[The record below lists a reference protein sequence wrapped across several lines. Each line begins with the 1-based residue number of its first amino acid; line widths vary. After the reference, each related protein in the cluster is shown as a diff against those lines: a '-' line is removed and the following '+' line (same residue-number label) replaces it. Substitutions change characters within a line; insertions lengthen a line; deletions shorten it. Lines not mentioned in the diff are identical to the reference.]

1 MMKLVRLI
9 GSLIL
14 LPLYWF
20 SYFVPRNPKLW
31 VFGSWFGKR
40 YSDSSRY
47 VYEYVNKHEKD
58 IRAIWLTRD
67 PNITKHLRSQGYEA
81 YHVSSL
87 KGYWYT
93 CRAGAAL
100 FTVNITDI
108 NTLGASKLLKFQ
120 LWHGI
125 PLKKVVYDDVYHLP
139 EQHGSFI
146 RQKLLKLKKLLLP
159 FKDVYGKWDLVAS
172 TSPAVSTIFRS
183 AFRLSEEY
191 IPITGSPRGDII
203 LDSSTSK
210 PSIIQDILTDGE
222 GGITKRIAYFP
233 THRIHTEE
241 LSRFINSLETS
252 GVPEFLEDQ
261 QAVLYIK
268 LHYYNLEQHNH
279 AIRPKR
285 IVLLQEHEVPD
296 INYLLPWI
304 DILITDYS
312 SVFYDYLLLKRPIIF
327 TPYDLSEYLTHDRE
341 LYGNYEQLTPGP
353 KCGTWEEVLTE
364 LTKLFSGQDIFFQQR
379 KAMLEQYHTYSD
391 TQNSKRV
398 TQKLRSLLK

>member
-1 MMKLVRLI
+1 MKLVRLI

-20 SYFVPRNPKLW
+20 SFFVPRNQKLW
-31 VFGSWFGKR
+31 IFGSWFGKR

-47 VYEYVNKHEKD
+47 VFEYVNKYEKD

-67 PNITKHLRSQGYEA
+67 PNITKHLRSLGYEA
-81 YHVSSL
+81 YPIRSL

-93 CRAGAAL
+93 CRAWAAL

-125 PLKKVVYDDVYHLP
+125 PLKKIVYDDAYNQP
-139 EQHGSFI
+139 EQYGSFV
-146 RQKLLKLKKLLLP
+146 RQQLFKLKKFLLP

-172 TSPAVSTIFRS
+172 TSPAVSTIFQS
-183 AFRLSEEY
+183 AFRLSEEN
-191 IPITGSPRGDII
+191 IPITGSPRGDI
-203 LDSSTSK
+203 LLGSSPSK
-210 PSIIQDILTDGE
+210 PAVIQDKLPGCEGE
-222 GGITKRIAYFP
+222 ITKRIAYFP
-233 THRIHTEE
+233 THRIHADE
-241 LSRFINSLETS
+241 LSNFINSMDTS
-252 GVPEFLEDQ
+252 GVPEFLENQ

-268 LHYYNLEQHNH
+268 LHYYNLQQHNH
-279 AIRPKR
+279 AIQSKR

-312 SVFYDYLLLKRPIIF
+312 SVFYDYLLLERPIIF
-327 TPYDLSEYLTHDRE
+327 TPYDLSKYLTHDRE
-341 LYGNYEQLTPGP
+341 LYGGYEQLTPGP
-353 KCGTWEEVLTE
+353 KCSSWREVLTE
-364 LTKLFSGQDIFFQQR
+364 LTELFSGQDNYRQQR
-379 KAMLEQYHTYSD
+379 KEMLEHYHTYSD

-398 TQKLRSLLK
+398 VQKLRSLLK

>member
-1 MMKLVRLI
+1 MKLVKLI

-20 SYFVPRNPKLW
+20 SYIVPRNPKLW

-47 VYEYVNKHEKD
+47 VFEYVNKYEKD

-67 PNITKHLRSQGYEA
+67 PNITKHLRSQGYEV
-81 YHVSSL
+81 YPVRSL

-125 PLKKVVYDDVYHLP
+125 PLKKIVYDDAYNHP
-139 EQHGSFI
+139 KQYESFVW
-146 RQKLLKLKKLLLP
+146 QKLFKLKRLVLP

-172 TSPAVSTIFRS
+172 TSPAVSTIFQS
-183 AFRLSEEY
+183 AFRLSKEH
-191 IPITGSPRGDII
+191 IPITGSPRADII
-203 LDSSTSK
+203 LDDSPSK
-210 PSIIQDILTDGE
+210 PAVIQDTHRDGD

-233 THRIHTEE
+233 THRIHTHE
-241 LSRFINSLETS
+241 LSKFINSMETS
-252 GVPEFLEDQ
+252 GIPEFLEDQ
-261 QAVLYIK
+261 RAVLYIK
-268 LHYYNLEQHNH
+268 LHYYNLEQHSH
-279 AIRPKR
+279 AIRSKR
-285 IVLLQEHEVPD
+285 VILLQEHQFPD

-312 SVFYDYLLLKRPIIF
+312 SVFYDYLLLERPIIF
-327 TPYDLSEYLTHDRE
+327 TPFDLSNYLTHDRE
-341 LYGNYEQLTPGP
+341 LYGDYDQLTPGP
-353 KCGTWEEVLTE
+353 KCSTWEEVLNE
-364 LTKLFSGQDIFFQQR
+364 LHQLISGQDNYQQMR
-379 KAMLEQYHTYSD
+379 KEMLEHYHTYSD

-398 TQKLRSLLK
+398 VQELRSLLK